1 MSNSSISKKKEI
13 PLQDTFFHLCYDLLR
28 FIDRKIVKKYIS
40 PNCAQLPKEKRN
52 PEQGDNQNEQW
63 TYFFKDED
71 ITEEEKI
78 KDVFKDDK
86 FLGYLKNLTNC
97 LIIVVDYLDQNQ
109 KKIKR
114 FEQDIKNAEE
124 KLSAL
129 NDLKALLNK
138 YFGNSETYTANIDQ
152 KINNNI
158 LEDQKLVDILS
169 KIKNFNM
176 DQILDDNDK
185 KNVQS
190 MFDSNL
196 LENLKYSINNNENKR
211 NNLIN
216 NITPI
221 KENDKDKEKNNF
233 INNNDKNT
241 PNQNNDNNKTIENY
255 LFNKCLENINKNKIN
270 NNSNFNSDKKGE
282 VKALVDICKFNPGV
296 LITPKF
302 EKKDNDNIDIFDG
315 NEKKDDTSKDKNYLN
330 RKIERENIFAKDD
343 NIEKIVNKEEKN
355 RKTIIINK
363 KNLTSEK
370 KIPKNKKKNKN
381 KNMPNFYK
389 NNQNQNSFKEEAIN
403 YPALKQ
409 KKEEMIKL
417 DEELPEKIDK
427 KVKNKI
433 YVNRKKNEE
442 DIDDD
447 LINSLLENYDDKN
460 NAKNDNKLE
469 AEFDSELVKEFC
481 EVKSINYRIKII
493 KDIIASIGVKTIKN
507 YNQRISGP
515 FLVGSYKTISDLPS
529 INYNSPIDILYSYKD
544 MLLNKIIID
553 FTLNSIFQTCL
564 NLNIIEKTGLREDSN
579 KITKISVK
587 CGSKQNTNVII
598 SFNILF
604 MDIGYNLNEQILNE
618 ILLNKERP
626 TFDKKEDER
635 KFTTIIL
642 YLRTWRR
649 KNKLFFILPE
659 ILDEFARKYYDS
671 KKTLGIVIFN
681 VFYDFYN
688 SNSVLPNHK
697 PLCESLLKIWFESSS
712 NKERIHKAV
721 LAMHKM
727 VNDRNFQLLFKIED
741 ENE

>member
-1 MSNSSISKKKEI
+1 MSNSSTSKKKEL
-13 PLQDTFFHLCYDLLR
+13 PLNEIFFHLCYDLLR
-28 FIDRKIVKKYIS
+28 FIDRKIIKKYIF
-40 PNCAQLPKEKRN
+40 PNCAQLPKERRS
-52 PEQGDNQNEQW
+52 PEQGDDQKVQW
-63 TYFFKDED
+63 TYFFKDEEL
-71 ITEEEKI
+71 TEEEKI

-86 FLGYLKNLTNC
+86 FLGYLQNLTNS
-97 LIIVVDYLDQNQ
+97 LIIVVEYLDQNQ

-114 FEQDIKNAEE
+114 FEQDVKNAEE

-129 NDLKALLNK
+129 NDLKVLLNK
-138 YFGNSETYTANIDQ
+138 YFGNAEAYTADIDR

-158 LEDQKLVDILS
+158 LEDQKLVDIMT

-176 DQILDDNDK
+176 DAIIDDNDK
-185 KNVQS
+185 KNAQNIL
-190 MFDSNL
+190 DSNL
-196 LENLKYSINNNENKR
+196 LDNLKNIINNNENKR

-221 KENDKDKEKNNF
+221 KESIKDKEKNIIKN
-233 INNNDKNT
+233 INDKNIKK
-241 PNQNNDNNKTIENY
+241 QNNDNNKNIENF
-255 LFNKCLENINKNKIN
+255 LFNKCLENLNKNKISN
-270 NNSNFNSDKKGE
+270 NNNFNSDKKVE
-282 VKALVDICKFNPGV
+282 VKTFMDNSKFNPGV
-296 LITPKF
+296 LRSPKF
-302 EKKDNDNIDIFDG
+302 EKRESENLPIFDL
-315 NEKKDDTSKDKNYLN
+315 NNKKEDISKDKKLLN
-330 RKIERENIFAKDD
+330 KKFERENIFTKDD
-343 NIEKIVNKEEKN
+343 NIPKIGNKEEKN
-355 RKTIIINK
+355 RIMLNK

-370 KIPKNKKKNKN
+370 KIPKNKRKNKN
-381 KNMPNFYK
+381 FFFTDKK
-389 NNQNQNSFKEEAIN
+389 DNQHQISLKEESIK
-403 YPALKQ
+403 YPIIKQ
-409 KKEEMIKL
+409 KKEETKKL
-417 DEELPEKIDK
+417 DEESSEKIEK
-427 KVKNKI
+427 KGKNKMFI
-433 YVNRKKNEE
+433 NWKKNEE

-447 LINSLLENYDDKN
+447 IINSLLESYDDKN
-460 NAKNDNKLE
+460 NIKNDNKLE

-481 EVKSINYRIKII
+481 EVKAINYRAKNI
-493 KDIIASIGVKTIKN
+493 KDIIASIGAKSIKN
-507 YNQRISGP
+507 YNQRINGP
-515 FLVGSYKTISDLPS
+515 FLVGSYKTISDLPT

-564 NLNIIEKTGLREDSN
+564 NLNILEKTGFREDAN

-587 CGSKQNTNVII
+587 CGSKQNINVII

-626 TFDKKEDER
+626 KFEKKEDEK

-659 ILDEFARKYYDS
+659 ILDEFAKKYYGS
-671 KKTLGIVIFN
+671 NKTLGIVIFN

-697 PLCESLLKIWFESSS
+697 PLYEKLLKIWFESSS
-712 NKERIHKAV
+712 NKEKIHKAV

-727 VNDRNFQLLFKIED
+727 VNDRNFQLLFKIEE